1 MVNIV
6 LDSGILE
13 IENLKISIKKQNN
26 GYNFGKFV
34 LDRTQ
39 TISVPK
45 TPKNMQLLD
54 LGDFHYYGTN
64 ERRYYN
70 AQLVG
75 EGIAENGTLYI
86 DKIEEDEFRCV
97 FVFSQFQALKELSTE
112 KIATRLEPYDQEIIV
127 DATTPANAE
136 NIDLVAGVYYYNNNM
151 LDQTYASY
159 GIIMPS
165 IGVKKLLEVAN
176 AVYSQQVSINVVD
189 DYRII
194 IAGKLNDATRE
205 EVIFAKNGI
214 NAVSPA
220 QNLKTIVTTYVGYNV
235 ANVTG
240 GRGSQNEQAMLVYNL
255 DGCTLQFP
263 DDFPDDVF
271 LVADYTH
278 YEPWDGFVKVDLEFF
293 GDYSFDWEQRIIGT
307 SISEEGERSTIG
319 LPLAGKSVEI
329 PYIKSKTYYNS
340 SNTSQV
346 EVIPRVSFFKKTDF
360 HNTKSTVSDNAY
372 RYAGFFTGDASPF
385 IFNFAEVKKNV
396 NTNNYYKN
404 VTSAYLL
411 DNLPD
416 ISFLQLYSTIAF
428 LQGKI
433 VVRDSNNRLTMQSY
447 DNYEVVTLSNIIS
460 IGTVERIGL
469 AEAQKNIIDF
479 EETSTT
485 AENDRI
491 KDIYYTD
498 NDIYKEEEIIYTLPF
513 SEGKD
518 LQGNLFVND
527 IKDLSA
533 QEELPKWTKY
543 ELVGDT
549 FTIAKNN
556 GGVFLQRVASPYNDI
571 LRRIM
576 YHSTRINVTVYMS
589 LYEYNKIK
597 ETTRLIVQGT
607 MCIWTSSTWNDNK
620 AKFVLQKI

>member
-6 LDSGILE
+6 LDNGILE

-112 KIATRLEPYDQEIIV
+112 KIATRLEPYDQKIIV
-127 DATTPANAE
+127 GATTPANAE
-136 NIDLVAGVYYYNNNM
+136 NIDLVAGVYYYNNDM
-151 LDQTYASY
+151 LDKTYPSQAT
-159 GIIMPS
+159 IMPS
-165 IGVKKLLEVAN
+165 IGVKKLLDIAN
-176 AVYSQQVSINVVD
+176 AVYSQQVSIDVVD

-194 IAGKLNDATRE
+194 IAGKLKDATRE
-205 EVIFAKNGI
+205 EVVFAKNGI
-214 NAVSPA
+214 NAVSPS
-220 QNLKTIVTTYVGYNV
+220 QNLKKIITTYVDYNV

-240 GRGSQNEQAMLVYNL
+240 NRGSRSEQAMLVYNL

-293 GDYSFDWEQRIIGT
+293 GSYSFDWEQRIIGT

-329 PYIKSKTYYNS
+329 PYIKSRTYTNS

-346 EVIPRVSFFKKTDF
+346 VVIPRVSFFKKTDF
-360 HNTKSTVSDNAY
+360 HNTKSDVSDNAY
-372 RYAGFFTGDASPF
+372 RYAGFLTGDASPF
-385 IFNFAEVKKNV
+385 NFNFAEVKKNV

-428 LQGKI
+428 LHDKI

-447 DNYEVVTLSNIIS
+447 DNYEEVTLSNIIS
-460 IGTVERIGL
+460 IGTVERVGL
-469 AEAQKNIIDF
+469 AEAQKNIIEF

-498 NDIYKEEEIIYTLPF
+498 NDIYKEEEILFTLPF

-518 LQGNLFVND
+518 LQGNLFIND

-556 GGVFLQRVASPYNDI
+556 GGIFLQRVASPYNDL

>member
-6 LDSGILE
+6 LDNGILE

-54 LGDFHYYGTN
+54 LGDFHYYGAN

-86 DKIEEDEFRCV
+86 DKIEEEEFRCV

-127 DATTPANAE
+127 GATTPANAE
-136 NIDLVAGVYYYNNNM
+136 NIDLVAGVYYYNNDM
-151 LDQTYASY
+151 LDGAHPSH
-159 GIIMPS
+159 GDIMPS

-176 AVYSQQVSINVVD
+176 TVYSQQVSINVVD
-189 DYRII
+189 DFRII

-214 NAVSPA
+214 NAVSPS
-220 QNLKTIVTTYVGYNV
+220 QNLKTIITTYVGYNV

-240 GRGSQNEQAMLVYNL
+240 NRGSQNEQAMLVYSL
-255 DGCTLQFP
+255 GGCTLQFP

-329 PYIKSKTYYNS
+329 PYLKSRTYTNS
-340 SNTSQV
+340 NNTSQEV
-346 EVIPRVSFFKKTDF
+346 VIPRVSFFKKTDF
-360 HNTKSTVSDNAY
+360 HNTKSSVSDNAY
-372 RYAGFFTGDASPF
+372 RYAGFLTGDASPF

-396 NTNNYYKN
+396 NTNNYFKN

-460 IGTVERIGL
+460 IGTVERVGL
-469 AEAQKNIIDF
+469 AEAQKNIIEF

-498 NDIYKEEEIIYTLPF
+498 NDIYKEEDILHTLPF

-527 IKDLSA
+527 IKDLSV

-556 GGVFLQRVASPYNDI
+556 GGIFLQRVASPYNDI

>member
-6 LDSGILE
+6 LDNGILE

-64 ERRYYN
+64 ERRYIN

-97 FVFSQFQALKELSTE
+97 FVFSQFQALKELSSE
-112 KIATRLEPYDQEIIV
+112 KIATRLEPYDQLITV
-127 DATTPANAE
+127 GATTPANAE
-136 NIDLVAGVYYYNNNM
+136 NIDLVAGVYYYNNCM
-151 LDQTYASY
+151 LDRAYPSQAT
-159 GIIMPS
+159 IMPS
-165 IGVKKLLEVAN
+165 IGVKKLLGIAN
-176 AVYSQQVSINVVD
+176 SVYSQQVSINVVD
-189 DYRII
+189 DFRII
-194 IAGKLNDATRE
+194 IAGKLNDPTRE

-214 NAVSPA
+214 NAVSPS
-220 QNLKTIVTTYVGYNV
+220 QNLKKIITTYVGYNV

-240 GRGSQNEQAMLVYNL
+240 NRGSQDEQAMLVYNL

-329 PYIKSKTYYNS
+329 PYLKPRTYTNT
-340 SNTSQV
+340 SNTNQNV
-346 EVIPRVSFFKKTDF
+346 VTPRISFFKKTDF

-372 RYAGFFTGDASPF
+372 RYAGFLTGDASPF
-385 IFNFAEVKKNV
+385 IFNFPEVKKNV

-433 VVRDSNNRLTMQSY
+433 VVRDNNNRLTMQSY

-460 IGTVERIGL
+460 IGTVERVGL
-469 AEAQKNIIDF
+469 AEARRNIIDF

-498 NDIYKEEEIIYTLPF
+498 NDIYKEEDVLYTLPF

-527 IKDLSA
+527 IKDSSA
-533 QEELPKWTKY
+533 QEELPKWTRY

-556 GGVFLQRVASPYNDI
+556 GGIFLQRVADPYNDV

-576 YHSTRINVTVYMS
+576 HHSTRINVTVYMS

-607 MCIWTSSTWNDNK
+607 MCVWTSSTWNDNK

>member
-6 LDSGILE
+6 LDNGILE

-54 LGDFHYYGTN
+54 LGDFHYYGKN

-86 DKIEEDEFRCV
+86 DKIEEEEFRCV

-112 KIATRLEPYDQEIIV
+112 KIATRLEPYDQQIIV
-127 DATTPANAE
+127 GATTPANAE
-136 NIDLVAGVYYYNNNM
+136 NIDLVAGVYYYNNEM
-151 LDQTYASY
+151 LDKAYPSY
-159 GIIMPS
+159 GDIMPS

-176 AVYSQQVSINVVD
+176 TVYSQQVSINVVD

-194 IAGKLNDATRE
+194 VAGKLNDATRE

-214 NAVSPA
+214 NAVSPS
-220 QNLKTIVTTYVGYNV
+220 QNLKTIVTTYVDYNV

-240 GRGSQNEQAMLVYNL
+240 NRGSQSEQAMLVYSL
-255 DGCTLQFP
+255 GGCTLQFP

-293 GDYSFDWEQRIIGT
+293 GDYSFDWEQRIIDT

-329 PYIKSKTYYNS
+329 PYIKDRTYTNS
-340 SNTSQV
+340 SNTSQAV
-346 EVIPRVSFFKKTDF
+346 VIPRVSFFKKTDF
-360 HNTKSTVSDNAY
+360 HNTKSSVSDNAY
-372 RYAGFFTGDASPF
+372 RYAGFLTGDASPF

-460 IGTVERIGL
+460 IGTIERVGL
-469 AEAQKNIIDF
+469 AEAQKNIIEF

-485 AENDRI
+485 AENERI

-498 NDIYKEEEIIYTLPF
+498 NDIYKEEEVLYTLPF

-543 ELVGDT
+543 EFVGDT

-556 GGVFLQRVASPYNDI
+556 GGIFLQRVADPYNDL

-607 MCIWTSSTWNDNK
+607 MCVWTSSTWNDNK

>member
-6 LDSGILE
+6 LDNGILE

-54 LGDFHYYGTN
+54 LGDFHYYGKN

-75 EGIAENGTLYI
+75 EGIAEKGTLYI

-97 FVFSQFQALKELSTE
+97 FIFSQFQALKELSTE
-112 KIATRLEPYDQEIIV
+112 KIATRLEPYDQKIIV
-127 DATTPANAE
+127 GATTPANAE
-136 NIDLVAGVYYYNNNM
+136 NIDLVAGVYYYNNDM
-151 LDQTYASY
+151 LGRDYASQ
-159 GIIMPS
+159 GDIMPS

-220 QNLKTIVTTYVGYNV
+220 QNLKTIITTYVDYNV

-240 GRGSQNEQAMLVYNL
+240 NRGSQSEQAMLVYNL

-263 DDFPDDVF
+263 DDFPDDIF

-293 GDYSFDWEQRIIGT
+293 GDYSFDWEQRIIDT
-307 SISEEGERSTIG
+307 SISEEGERNTIG

-329 PYIKSKTYYNS
+329 PYIKSRTYYNS
-340 SNTSQV
+340 SNTSQAV
-346 EVIPRVSFFKKTDF
+346 VIPRVSFFKKTDF
-360 HNTKSTVSDNAY
+360 HNTKSSVSDNAY
-372 RYAGFFTGDASPF
+372 RYAGFLTGDASPF

-396 NTNNYYKN
+396 DTNNYYKN
-404 VTSAYLL
+404 VTAAYLL

-460 IGTVERIGL
+460 IGTVERVGL
-469 AEAQKNIIDF
+469 AEAQKNIIEF

-498 NDIYKEEEIIYTLPF
+498 NDIYKEEEVLFTLPF
-513 SEGKD
+513 SEGKG

-556 GGVFLQRVASPYNDI
+556 GGIFLQRVASPYNDL

>member
-6 LDSGILE
+6 LDNGILE

-86 DKIEEDEFRCV
+86 DKIEDEDFRCV

-112 KIATRLEPYDQEIIV
+112 KIATRLEPYDQKIIV

-136 NIDLVAGVYYYNNNM
+136 NIDLVAGVYYYNNNV
-151 LDQTYASY
+151 LDQTYTSY

-220 QNLKTIVTTYVGYNV
+220 QNLKTIVTTYVDYNV

-240 GRGSQNEQAMLVYNL
+240 NRGSQNEQAMLVYDL

-278 YEPWDGFVKVDLEFF
+278 YEPWDGFVKVDLDFF
-293 GDYSFDWEQRIIGT
+293 GSYSFDWEQRIIGT
-307 SISEEGERSTIG
+307 SISEEGERSSIG

-329 PYIKSKTYYNS
+329 PYIKDRTYYNS

-346 EVIPRVSFFKKTDF
+346 VVIPRVSFFKKTDF
-360 HNTKSTVSDNAY
+360 HNTKSTVSDNSY
-372 RYAGFFTGDASPF
+372 RYAGFLKGDASPF

-396 NTNNYYKN
+396 DTNNYYKN
-404 VTSAYLL
+404 VTAAYLL

-460 IGTVERIGL
+460 IGTVERVGL
-469 AEAQKNIIDF
+469 AEAKKNIIEF

-498 NDIYKEEEIIYTLPF
+498 NDIYKEEDVLYTLPF
-513 SEGKD
+513 SEGRD
-518 LQGNLFVND
+518 LQGNLFIND

-556 GGVFLQRVASPYNDI
+556 GGTFLQRVASPYNDL

-607 MCIWTSSTWNDNK
+607 MCVWTSSTWNDNK